1 MEDNK
6 NCILIKFIIRSGGI
20 PEYFY
25 SAHKEKD
32 LNVRLQQFAED
43 SLSLIKGSFVEIFGA
58 LFGLT
63 HRNTEHNLILAIS
76 FSICPL
82 MVKVCFCW
90 PSNCSGVSW
99 WNTHCVLL
107 CCAMSSKKCYVS
119 QISSVVLSA
128 RFSSRSTDCLLTD
141 CEYVNWH
148 VSGFNVI

>member
-6 NCILIKFIIRSGGI
+6 NCILIKFIIKSGGI

-90 PSNCSGVSW
+90 PSDCSGVSW
-99 WNTHCVLL
+99 F
-107 CCAMSSKKCYVS
+107 K
-119 QISSVVLSA
+119 
-128 RFSSRSTDCLLTD
+128 
-141 CEYVNWH
+141 
-148 VSGFNVI
+148 